1 MKSCQREEMISRQRV
16 TYDSGEKGM
25 CIVVMRIGE
34 VGVMPVSFSSVVE
47 VVVESTFEAAARV
60 ARSRQY
66 ASKSAAYFCG
76 GFGLSLMLGSGV
88 RKQSSSEMEMS
99 SSYNAGVFLRLGLG
113 GGFERLATLTVAVFL
128 KIV

>member
-47 VVVESTFEAAARV
+47 VVVESAFEAAARV
-60 ARSRQY
+60 ARSRQ
-66 ASKSAAYFCG
+66 
-76 GFGLSLMLGSGV
+76 
-88 RKQSSSEMEMS
+88 
-99 SSYNAGVFLRLGLG
+99 
-113 GGFERLATLTVAVFL
+113 
-128 KIV
+128 